1 MSKHKET
8 KLEWFYRV
16 VIPKATSV
24 GASVVVIGALFKIMH
39 YPGAGIMLS
48 VGLITESVIF
58 LFGVFQPAPPPEAH
72 YDWSKVYP
80 ELAEEAAPA
89 LPSKKGAVKEAPG
102 KGVVALGAI
111 DKMLEESSL
120 GPDVFK
126 NFGAGMKNLN
136 ETVSKIK
143 DVSNVA
149 VASDDY
155 ARSLQLAT
163 KNITELNKAYSTTVS
178 AMNEMS
184 DSSKNAKEYH
194 AQVQV
199 ITKNLGAL
207 NAVYEM
213 ELKDANSH
221 LKAMNKFYGN
231 LTTAMD
237 SMSEASKESQQFK
250 TQVSQ
255 LTTNLSS
262 LNKVYGNMLTA
273 MKG

>member
-1 MSKHKET
+1 MSKRKET
-8 KLEWFYRV
+8 KTEWVYRV

-24 GASVVVIGALFKIMH
+24 GAAVVVIGALFKIMH
-39 YPGAGIMLS
+39 YPGAGLMLS

-58 LFGVFQPAPPPEAH
+58 LLGAFQPAPPPEAH

-80 ELAEEAAPA
+80 ELEEEGAQK
-89 LPSKKGAVKEAPG
+89 LPSKKQNGSTPE
-102 KGVVALGAI
+102 KGLALLGSM
-111 DKMLEESSL
+111 DKMLAEANI

-126 NFGAGMKNLN
+126 SFGSGMKNLN
-136 ETVSKIK
+136 ESVNKMRDI
-143 DVSNVA
+143 SNVA

-163 KNITELNKAYSTTVS
+163 KNVGDLNKAYSSTVS
-178 AMNEMS
+178 AMGSMAES
-184 DSSKNAKEYH
+184 AKDAKEYH

-221 LKAMNKFYGN
+221 LKAMNKFYSN

-237 SMSEASKESQQFK
+237 SMAEASKESKQFK
-250 TQVSQ
+250 DQMSQ

-273 MKG
+273 MRG